1 VILAK
6 VMAVLKKDTLTAVR
20 YRNGFVLGFVASGA
34 QLATFYYLSRA
45 IGPQFRPEGMP
56 YFVFLIVGTGFYTFL
71 ITGIHSFLRV
81 VQESQQTG
89 TLEVLMTTSTPPAV
103 LISLSAISAFANG
116 IVQLLVYAGGGMM
129 LFSAGLRVNMLGCF
143 CVFVLSVL
151 IAMATGLVAAG
162 VQVLTH
168 KGSAVLWLLGSA
180 AWLMAGTLFP
190 VSALPVP
197 VRLLSSLLPFTH
209 SLTGM
214 RLALLQFSDSAKLTR
229 EIEILFGFASCLVP
243 LSIVF
248 FSWTVRRARQLG
260 TLSFY

>member
-1 VILAK
+1 
-6 VMAVLKKDTLTAVR
+6 MAVLKKDILTAVR
-20 YRNGFVLGFVASGA
+20 YRNGFIFGLVASGA
-34 QLATFYYLSRA
+34 QLATFYYLCRA

-71 ITGIHSFLRV
+71 ITGIHSFLQV

-116 IVQLLVYAGGGMM
+116 IVQLLVYTGGGLM
-129 LFSAGLRVNMLGCF
+129 LFSASLRVNMLGCF
-143 CVFVLSVL
+143 WVFVFSVL
-151 IAMATGLVAAG
+151 IAIATGLFAAG

-168 KGSAVLWLLGSA
+168 KGSAVLWLLGST

-197 VRLLSSLLPFTH
+197 ARLLSSLLPFTH

-214 RLALLQFSDSAKLTR
+214 RLALLQSSNSETLIR
-229 EIEILFGFASCLVP
+229 EIEILFCFALCLVP
-243 LSIVF
+243 FSIVF

-260 TLSFY
+260 SLSFY